1 MPPDR
6 RDPLDEALALRAWVS
21 NRCVYSLAVPPIPDD
36 ADHVHAFLG
45 TTRRGYCDMFA
56 SSLAILCRTAGIP
69 ARLATGFA
77 PGDPDGD
84 SFNLRGEDKHAWTE
98 VYFPR
103 AGWVAFDPTA
113 GSRTDGTVPT
123 AQERHSGGWLAA
135 CALPWAAA
143 GSLSGPCS
151 A

>member
-1 MPPDR
+1 MKR
-6 RDPLDEALALRAWVS
+6 FAIRAWVA
-21 NRCVYSLAVPPIPDD
+21 NRCVYSLAVPPIPPE

-45 TTRRGYCDMFA
+45 DTRRGYCDMFA
-56 SSLAILCRTAGIP
+56 SSMAVLCRTAGIP

-103 AGWVAFDPTA
+103 VGWVAFDPTA
-113 GSRTDGTVPT
+113 GSRTDGTVPN
-123 AQERHSGGWLAA
+123 AQGKTFGQLAVPS
-135 CALPWAAA
+135 ALCPGRRLGVCLASARL
-143 GSLSGPCS
+143 LSG
-151 A
+151 